1 MITVSSNFTD
11 LTNFIQGGVNMNVN
25 GITGTNETSYPYT
38 ADTQTDTGQQTA
50 TAEEISK
57 DSINSSGV
65 IYEPSDGSAAISSA
79 ATISDAKKLQ
89 REAIISQMKADSEAR
104 TAQLQDI
111 VEQMISKQGST
122 YASASGDNMWKI
134 LSSGDFTVD
143 AATKKQAQE
152 DISEDGYY
160 GVKKTSD
167 RIVDFAQAL
176 AGDDTS
182 KLEDMRQA
190 FIKGYNQATKT
201 WGKELPQISQDTYKA
216 VMDKFDALEGKTS
229 DDTTDSTTTQA

>member
-38 ADTQTDTGQQTA
+38 ADTQTDTGQQTT

>member
-1 MITVSSNFTD
+1 
-11 LTNFIQGGVNMNVN
+11 MNVN

-38 ADTQTDTGQQTA
+38 ADTQTDTGQQTT

>member
-1 MITVSSNFTD
+1 
-11 LTNFIQGGVNMNVN
+11 MNVN

-38 ADTQTDTGQQTA
+38 ADTQTDTGQQTT

-65 IYEPSDGSAAISSA
+65 IYEPSDSSAAISSA

-111 VEQMISKQGST
+111 VNQMISKQGSA

-190 FIKGYNQATKT
+190 FIKGYKQATKT